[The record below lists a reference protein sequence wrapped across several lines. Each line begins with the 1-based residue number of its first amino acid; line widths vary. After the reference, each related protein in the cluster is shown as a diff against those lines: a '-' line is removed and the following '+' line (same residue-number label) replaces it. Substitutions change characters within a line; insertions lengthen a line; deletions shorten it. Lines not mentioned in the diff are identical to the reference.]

1 MGYSGLAPGQNDHY
15 GVRSAGR
22 IFREMVHILGVTQPG
37 FVSVFSR
44 FAEENYGA
52 ASIGPRLTMD
62 CASAGSTRRGFVSI
76 YLP

>member
-37 FVSVFSR
+37 FDCIFFR
-44 FAEENYGA
+44 FGGGKLWCRQHRPTANDG
-52 ASIGPRLTMD
+52 L
-62 CASAGSTRRGFVSI
+62 CVCWV
-76 YLP
+76 